1 MHVVSRGKARA
12 EGQRVGQGCYTVR
25 GESRAPPQPCH
36 SLPFVGRLA
45 WALLQKEAVSRVN
58 VMSVSI

>member
-1 MHVVSRGKARA
+1 M
-12 EGQRVGQGCYTVR
+12 GQGCYTVT

-36 SLPFVGRLA
+36 SPPFVGRLA